1 MCLGGPL
8 GGDMDAAFQYEEQ
21 AAVCTEQSYPYTAKD
36 GQCHASACT
45 VGIPD
50 HGVTGFVDVKADDE
64 EALMDAVAQQPV
76 SVAIEA
82 DKRAFQNYQSGV
94 LSKSL
99 VLNGAPK
106 ICGTGRTLDFMTNS
120 WTYKKPDRDCFSV
133 FPFLRSKSTISALCE
148 ALCIRWSC
156 DFLHRDVE
164 NIEFSTQLEIVK
176 HQSFEYRAIGLST
189 CLFQLGILLECVS
202 MEIPNNLGVHGCC

>member
-1 MCLGGPL
+1 
-8 GGDMDAAFQYEEQ
+8 MDAAFQYEEQ
-21 AAVCTEQSYPYTAKD
+21 AAVCTEQSYPYTAKN

-99 VLNGAPK
+99 VRKNGAQK
-106 ICGTGRTLDFMTNS
+106 IPCNWKIF
-120 WTYKKPDRDCFSV
+120 F
-133 FPFLRSKSTISALCE
+133 
-148 ALCIRWSC
+148 
-156 DFLHRDVE
+156 
-164 NIEFSTQLEIVK
+164 
-176 HQSFEYRAIGLST
+176 
-189 CLFQLGILLECVS
+189 IL
-202 MEIPNNLGVHGCC
+202 

>member
-21 AAVCTEQSYPYTAKD
+21 AAVCTEQSYPYTAKN

-99 VLNGAPK
+99 VLNGAQK
-106 ICGTGRTLDFMTNS
+106 IPWN
-120 WTYKKPDRDCFSV
+120 WKNP
-133 FPFLRSKSTISALCE
+133 
-148 ALCIRWSC
+148 
-156 DFLHRDVE
+156 
-164 NIEFSTQLEIVK
+164 
-176 HQSFEYRAIGLST
+176 
-189 CLFQLGILLECVS
+189 
-202 MEIPNNLGVHGCC
+202 

>member
-1 MCLGGPL
+1 MVSNLFRLLKPPNVFPHKKKNCVKRTRWDVCLGGPL

-21 AAVCTEQSYPYTAKD
+21 AAVCTEQSYPYTAKN

-99 VLNGAPK
+99 VRKNGAQK
-106 ICGTGRTLDFMTNS
+106 IPCNWKIF
-120 WTYKKPDRDCFSV
+120 F
-133 FPFLRSKSTISALCE
+133 
-148 ALCIRWSC
+148 
-156 DFLHRDVE
+156 
-164 NIEFSTQLEIVK
+164 
-176 HQSFEYRAIGLST
+176 
-189 CLFQLGILLECVS
+189 IL
-202 MEIPNNLGVHGCC
+202 

>member
-1 MCLGGPL
+1 MVFFICFASLKPAKCVFSPPKKNCVKRTLGCVLGGPL

-21 AAVCTEQSYPYTAKD
+21 AAVCTEQSYPYTAKN

-99 VLNGAPK
+99 
-106 ICGTGRTLDFMTNS
+106 GT
-120 WTYKKPDRDCFSV
+120 KKWC
-133 FPFLRSKSTISALCE
+133 SKNP
-148 ALCIRWSC
+148 
-156 DFLHRDVE
+156 V
-164 NIEFSTQLEIVK
+164 
-176 HQSFEYRAIGLST
+176 
-189 CLFQLGILLECVS
+189 
-202 MEIPNNLGVHGCC
+202 